1 MPKIAPPNDAE
12 IKAVLNTELFPVW
25 TYLIQQIEGHY
36 DLDREWHTANK
47 GQHYELK
54 FRRGG
59 KTLVSLFPHFPNEN
73 TIGVMVIFGKDEREK
88 FEAND
93 TLSEE
98 TKAIYQA
105 AKTFHDGKW
114 VMFEAPSESL
124 EKDLLTMLA
133 IKRKPNK
140 IT

>member
-59 KTLVSLFPHFPNEN
+59 KTLVSLFPHFPSEN

-98 TKAIYQA
+98 TKAIYQV